1 MRKVSFRFS
10 IVQCYL
16 LLTIITTLIICGTF
30 YVYSK
35 DAVITLANKIIS
47 EISSKANQR
56 VSNFFH
62 IPEMQEQVISN
73 LVTTPNFVSQEDRLL
88 KLLWELIQV
97 QPNIE
102 SMSLSDYRGNYL
114 QARLY
119 PEPATRVINR
129 NKIPVNETIV
139 YRDTKF
145 SVLRI
150 EQKLNP
156 DFDPRTRPWFK
167 NIGDGQQT
175 YWSEPYLANTTKRPV
190 VSGSRHILTNG
201 ERIGVVNIN
210 IPLTELSQFM
220 AQQQVSTNGIAFL
233 VSING
238 DLLAFPDEQFLSIK
252 DSSSG
257 NFRLGKIADLPQNWI
272 KSGWQN
278 YIDNEK
284 ENFSFKVADTSY
296 LASFRKLSQ
305 PTLASW
311 RIGIVMPEKDVTNA
325 VQQTLLMAFGVAGFI
340 FLLSLFPL
348 LWFARR
354 LSRPIAQLVDQTRE
368 LKDFR
373 LENITKINSPIHE
386 INILSESIV
395 AAAQGLRSFQK
406 YIPAELVR
414 QLMSTGEPIEIG
426 GESRYL
432 TMLFSDLKDF
442 STLSENTPSRELLLR
457 VSSYFE
463 IFINAIKEEGGYVDK
478 FIGDSVMAFWGAPLP
493 EHNHAYHACVAAVKA
508 QHRMKLLN
516 ENLIKDEKPPL
527 TVRIGL
533 HADAVLVGN
542 VGSPEKL
549 SYTVMGDGVNIAS
562 RLEGIN
568 KDYDTGICISH
579 SLFRES
585 GERLWVRPIDIISVK
600 GRKGELLIYELMGI
614 KDGDAET
621 APTEIEKELCI
632 FTKKAFD
639 LYMNGLYVEALV
651 IYEDLFLRFDDGL
664 AAVMVTKCRS
674 KINPNLS

>member
-16 LLTIITTLIICGTF
+16 LLTITTTLIICGTF

-35 DAVITLANKIIS
+35 DAVISLANKIIS
-47 EISSKANQR
+47 ETSSKANQR
-56 VSNFFH
+56 VSNFFA

-73 LVTTPNFVSQEDRLL
+73 LVTTPNFVSQEDKLL
-88 KLLWELIQV
+88 KLLWELAQV
-97 QPNIE
+97 QPDIE

-129 NKIPVNETIV
+129 NNSPVNETIV
-139 YRDTKF
+139 YRDTKY

-167 NIGDGQQT
+167 NIGDEQQT
-175 YWSEPYLANTTKRPV
+175 YWSEPYLATTTKRPV
-190 VSGSRHILTNG
+190 VSGSRPIITNG

-220 AQQQVSTNGIAFL
+220 AQQQVSANGIAFL

-257 NFRLGKIADLPQNWI
+257 NFRLGKISDLPQNWI

-278 YIDNEK
+278 YIENDK
-284 ENFSFKVADTSY
+284 ESFSFTVADTPY
-296 LASFRKLSQ
+296 LASFRKFSQ

-311 RIGIVMPEKDVTNA
+311 RIGIVMPEKDVTGA

-348 LWFARR
+348 FWFARR
-354 LSRPIAQLVDQTRE
+354 LSIPIAQLVDQTRE

-373 LENITKINSPIHE
+373 LENITKINSPIRE
-386 INILSESIV
+386 MNILSESIV

-414 QLMSTGEPIEIG
+414 QLMSTGKPIEIG

-432 TMLFSDLKDF
+432 TILFSDLKDF

-493 EHNHAYHACVAAVKA
+493 EHHHAYHACVAAVKA
-508 QHRMKLLN
+508 QRRMKLLN

-533 HADAVLVGN
+533 HSDAVLVGN
-542 VGSPEKL
+542 VGSLEKL

-568 KDYDTGICISH
+568 KDYDTRICVSH
-579 SLFRES
+579 SLFKEA
-585 GERLWVRPIDIISVK
+585 GERLWVRPIDMISVK
-600 GRKGELLIYELMGI
+600 GRKGELLIYELLGLM
-614 KDGDAET
+614 DGNEETQISQREQLLCKATEKAFHLYTLKNYVDARSAYQTIAQEFDDNLSRIM
-621 APTEIEKELCI
+621 EKKCHEKE
-632 FTKKAFD
+632 
-639 LYMNGLYVEALV
+639 
-651 IYEDLFLRFDDGL
+651 
-664 AAVMVTKCRS
+664 
-674 KINPNLS
+674 

>member
-16 LLTIITTLIICGTF
+16 LLTITTTLIICGTF

-35 DAVITLANKIIS
+35 DAVISLANKIIS
-47 EISSKANQR
+47 ETSSKANQR
-56 VSNFFH
+56 VSNFFA

-73 LVTTPNFVSQEDRLL
+73 LVTTPNFVSQEDKLL
-88 KLLWELIQV
+88 KLLWELAQV
-97 QPNIE
+97 QPDIE

-129 NKIPVNETIV
+129 NNSPVNETIV
-139 YRDTKF
+139 YRDTKY

-167 NIGDGQQT
+167 NIGDEQQT
-175 YWSEPYLANTTKRPV
+175 YWSEPYLATTTKRPV
-190 VSGSRHILTNG
+190 VSGSRPIITNG

-220 AQQQVSTNGIAFL
+220 AQQQVSANGIAFL

-257 NFRLGKIADLPQNWI
+257 NFRLGKISDLPQNWI

-278 YIDNEK
+278 YIENEK
-284 ENFSFKVADTSY
+284 ESFSFTVADTPY
-296 LASFRKLSQ
+296 LASFRKFSQ

-311 RIGIVMPEKDVTNA
+311 RIGIVMPEKDVTGA

-348 LWFARR
+348 FWFARR
-354 LSRPIAQLVDQTRE
+354 LSIPIAQLVDQTRE

-373 LENITKINSPIHE
+373 LENITKINSPIRE
-386 INILSESIV
+386 MNILSESIV

-414 QLMSTGEPIEIG
+414 QLMSTGKPIEIG

-432 TMLFSDLKDF
+432 TILFSDLKDF

-493 EHNHAYHACVAAVKA
+493 EHHHAYHACVAAVKA
-508 QHRMKLLN
+508 QRRMKLLN

-533 HADAVLVGN
+533 HSDAVLVGN
-542 VGSPEKL
+542 VGSLEKL

-568 KDYDTGICISH
+568 KDYDTRICVSH
-579 SLFRES
+579 SLFKEA
-585 GERLWVRPIDIISVK
+585 GERLWVRPIDMISVK
-600 GRKGELLIYELMGI
+600 GRKGELLIYELLGI
-614 KDGDAET
+614 MDGNEETQISQREQLLCKATEKAFHLYTLKNYVDARSAYQTIAQEFDDNLSRIM
-621 APTEIEKELCI
+621 EKKCHEKE
-632 FTKKAFD
+632 
-639 LYMNGLYVEALV
+639 
-651 IYEDLFLRFDDGL
+651 
-664 AAVMVTKCRS
+664 
-674 KINPNLS
+674 

>member
-16 LLTIITTLIICGTF
+16 LLTITTTLIICGTF

-35 DAVITLANKIIS
+35 DAVISLANKIIS
-47 EISSKANQR
+47 ETSSKANQR
-56 VSNFFH
+56 VSNFFA

-73 LVTTPNFVSQEDRLL
+73 LVTTPNFVSQEDKLL
-88 KLLWELIQV
+88 KLLWELAQV
-97 QPNIE
+97 QPDIE

-129 NKIPVNETIV
+129 NNSPVNETIV
-139 YRDTKF
+139 YRDTKY

-167 NIGDGQQT
+167 NIGDEQQT
-175 YWSEPYLANTTKRPV
+175 YWSEPYLATTTKRPV
-190 VSGSRHILTNG
+190 VSGSRPIITNG

-220 AQQQVSTNGIAFL
+220 AQQQVSANGIAFL

-257 NFRLGKIADLPQNWI
+257 NFRLGKISDLPQNWI

-278 YIDNEK
+278 YIENDK
-284 ENFSFKVADTSY
+284 ESFSFTVADTPY
-296 LASFRKLSQ
+296 LASFRKFSQ

-311 RIGIVMPEKDVTNA
+311 RIGIVMPEKDVTSA

-348 LWFARR
+348 FWFARR
-354 LSRPIAQLVDQTRE
+354 LSLPIAQLVDQTRE

-373 LENITKINSPIHE
+373 LENITKINSPIRE
-386 INILSESIV
+386 MNILSESIV

-414 QLMSTGEPIEIG
+414 QLMSSGKPIEIG

-432 TMLFSDLKDF
+432 TILFSDLKDF

-493 EHNHAYHACVAAVKA
+493 EHHHAYHACVAAVKS
-508 QHRMKLLN
+508 QRRMKFLN

-533 HADAVLVGN
+533 HSDAVLVGN

-568 KDYDTGICISH
+568 KDYDTRICVSH
-579 SLFRES
+579 SLFKEA
-585 GERLWVRPIDIISVK
+585 GERLWVRPIDMISVK

-614 KDGDAET
+614 KDGNEETQISHREQLLCKATEKAFQLYTLKNYADARYAYQAIAQEFDDNLSKIM
-621 APTEIEKELCI
+621 EKKCHEKE
-632 FTKKAFD
+632 
-639 LYMNGLYVEALV
+639 
-651 IYEDLFLRFDDGL
+651 
-664 AAVMVTKCRS
+664 
-674 KINPNLS
+674 

>member
-16 LLTIITTLIICGTF
+16 LLTITTTLIICGTF

-35 DAVITLANKIIS
+35 DAVISLANKIIS
-47 EISSKANQR
+47 ETSSKANQR
-56 VSNFFH
+56 VSNFFA

-73 LVTTPNFVSQEDRLL
+73 LVTTPNFVSQEDKLL
-88 KLLWELIQV
+88 KLLWELAQV
-97 QPNIE
+97 QPDIE

-129 NKIPVNETIV
+129 NNSPVNETIV
-139 YRDTKF
+139 YRDTKY

-167 NIGDGQQT
+167 NIGDEQQT
-175 YWSEPYLANTTKRPV
+175 YWSEPYLATTTKRPV
-190 VSGSRHILTNG
+190 VSGSRPIITNG

-220 AQQQVSTNGIAFL
+220 AQQQVSANGIAFL

-252 DSSSG
+252 DASSG
-257 NFRLGKIADLPQNWI
+257 NFRLGKISDLPQNWI

-278 YIDNEK
+278 YIENDK
-284 ENFSFKVADTSY
+284 ESFSFTVADTPY
-296 LASFRKLSQ
+296 LASFRKFSQ

-311 RIGIVMPEKDVTNA
+311 RIGIVMPEKDVTSA

-348 LWFARR
+348 FWFARR
-354 LSRPIAQLVDQTRE
+354 LSLPIAQLVDQTRE

-373 LENITKINSPIHE
+373 LENITKINSPIRE
-386 INILSESIV
+386 MNILSESIV

-414 QLMSTGEPIEIG
+414 QLMSSGKPIEIG

-432 TMLFSDLKDF
+432 TILFSDLKDF

-493 EHNHAYHACVAAVKA
+493 EHHHAYHACVAAVKS
-508 QHRMKLLN
+508 QRRMKFLN

-533 HADAVLVGN
+533 HSDAVLVGN

-568 KDYDTGICISH
+568 KDYDTRICVSH
-579 SLFRES
+579 SLFKEA
-585 GERLWVRPIDIISVK
+585 GERLWVRPIDMISVK

-614 KDGDAET
+614 KDGNEETQISHREQLLCKATEKAFQLYTLKNYADARYAYQAIAQELDDNLSKIM
-621 APTEIEKELCI
+621 EKKCHEKE
-632 FTKKAFD
+632 
-639 LYMNGLYVEALV
+639 
-651 IYEDLFLRFDDGL
+651 
-664 AAVMVTKCRS
+664 
-674 KINPNLS
+674 

>member
-16 LLTIITTLIICGTF
+16 LLTITTTLIICGTF

-35 DAVITLANKIIS
+35 DAVISLANKIIS
-47 EISSKANQR
+47 ETSSKANQR
-56 VSNFFH
+56 VSNFFA

-73 LVTTPNFVSQEDRLL
+73 LVTTPNFVSQEDKLL
-88 KLLWELIQV
+88 KLLWELAQV
-97 QPNIE
+97 QPDIE

-129 NKIPVNETIV
+129 NNSPVNETIV
-139 YRDTKF
+139 YRDTKY

-167 NIGDGQQT
+167 NIGDEQQT
-175 YWSEPYLANTTKRPV
+175 YWSEPYLATTTKRPV
-190 VSGSRHILTNG
+190 VSGSRPIITNG

-220 AQQQVSTNGIAFL
+220 AQQQVSANGIAFL

-257 NFRLGKIADLPQNWI
+257 NFRLGKISDLPQNWI

-278 YIDNEK
+278 YIENEK
-284 ENFSFKVADTSY
+284 ESFSFTVADTPY
-296 LASFRKLSQ
+296 LASFRKFSQ

-311 RIGIVMPEKDVTNA
+311 RIGIVMPEKDVTSA

-348 LWFARR
+348 FWFARR
-354 LSRPIAQLVDQTRE
+354 LSLPIAQLVDQTRE

-373 LENITKINSPIHE
+373 LENITKINSPIRE
-386 INILSESIV
+386 MNILSESIV

-414 QLMSTGEPIEIG
+414 QLMSSGKPIEIG

-432 TMLFSDLKDF
+432 TILFSDLKDF

-493 EHNHAYHACVAAVKA
+493 EHHHAYHACVAAVKS
-508 QHRMKLLN
+508 QRRMKFLN

-533 HADAVLVGN
+533 HSDAVLVGN

-568 KDYDTGICISH
+568 KDYDTRICVSH
-579 SLFRES
+579 SLFKEA
-585 GERLWVRPIDIISVK
+585 GERLWVRPIDMISVK

-614 KDGDAET
+614 KDGNEETQISHREQLLCKATEKAFQLYTLKNYADARYAYQAIAQEFDDNLSKIM
-621 APTEIEKELCI
+621 EKKCHEKE
-632 FTKKAFD
+632 
-639 LYMNGLYVEALV
+639 
-651 IYEDLFLRFDDGL
+651 
-664 AAVMVTKCRS
+664 
-674 KINPNLS
+674 

>member
-16 LLTIITTLIICGTF
+16 LLTITTTLIICGTF

-35 DAVITLANKIIS
+35 DAVISLANKIIS
-47 EISSKANQR
+47 ETSSKANQR
-56 VSNFFH
+56 VSNFFA

-73 LVTTPNFVSQEDRLL
+73 LVTTPNFVSQEDKLL
-88 KLLWELIQV
+88 KLLWELAQV
-97 QPNIE
+97 QPDIE

-129 NKIPVNETIV
+129 NNSPVNETIV
-139 YRDTKF
+139 YRDTKY

-167 NIGDGQQT
+167 NIGDEQQT
-175 YWSEPYLANTTKRPV
+175 YWSEPYLATTTKRPV
-190 VSGSRHILTNG
+190 VSGSRPIITNG

-220 AQQQVSTNGIAFL
+220 AQQQVSANGIAFL

-257 NFRLGKIADLPQNWI
+257 NFRLGKISDLPQNWI

-278 YIDNEK
+278 YIENDK
-284 ENFSFKVADTSY
+284 ESFSFTVADTPY
-296 LASFRKLSQ
+296 LASFRKFSQ
-305 PTLASW
+305 PTLTSW
-311 RIGIVMPEKDVTNA
+311 RIGIVMPEKDVTSA

-348 LWFARR
+348 FWFARR
-354 LSRPIAQLVDQTRE
+354 LSLPIAQLVDQTRE

-373 LENITKINSPIHE
+373 LENITKINSPIRE
-386 INILSESIV
+386 MNILSESIV

-414 QLMSTGEPIEIG
+414 QLMSSGKPIEIG

-432 TMLFSDLKDF
+432 TILFSDLKDF

-493 EHNHAYHACVAAVKA
+493 EHHHAYHACVAAVKS
-508 QHRMKLLN
+508 QRRMKFLN

-533 HADAVLVGN
+533 HSDAVLVGN

-568 KDYDTGICISH
+568 KDYDTRICVSH
-579 SLFRES
+579 SLFKEA
-585 GERLWVRPIDIISVK
+585 GERLWVRPIDMISVK

-614 KDGDAET
+614 KDGNEETQISHREQLLCKATEKAFQLYTLKNYADARYAYQAIAQEFDDNLSKIM
-621 APTEIEKELCI
+621 EKKCHEKE
-632 FTKKAFD
+632 
-639 LYMNGLYVEALV
+639 
-651 IYEDLFLRFDDGL
+651 
-664 AAVMVTKCRS
+664 
-674 KINPNLS
+674 

>member
-16 LLTIITTLIICGTF
+16 LLTITTTLIICGTF

-35 DAVITLANKIIS
+35 DAVISLANKIIS
-47 EISSKANQR
+47 ETSSKANQR
-56 VSNFFH
+56 VSNFFA

-73 LVTTPNFVSQEDRLL
+73 LVTTPNFVSQEDKLL
-88 KLLWELIQV
+88 KLLWELAQV
-97 QPNIE
+97 QPDIE

-129 NKIPVNETIV
+129 NNSPVNETIV
-139 YRDTKF
+139 YRDTKY

-167 NIGDGQQT
+167 NIGDEQQT
-175 YWSEPYLANTTKRPV
+175 YWSEPYLATTTKRPV
-190 VSGSRHILTNG
+190 VSGSRPIITNG

-220 AQQQVSTNGIAFL
+220 AQQQVSANGIAFL

-257 NFRLGKIADLPQNWI
+257 NFRLGKISDLPQNWI

-278 YIDNEK
+278 YIENEK
-284 ENFSFKVADTSY
+284 ESFSFTVADTPY
-296 LASFRKLSQ
+296 LASFRKFSQ

-311 RIGIVMPEKDVTNA
+311 RIGIVMPEKDVTGA

-348 LWFARR
+348 FWFARR
-354 LSRPIAQLVDQTRE
+354 LSIPIAQLVDQTRE

-373 LENITKINSPIHE
+373 LENITKINSPIRE
-386 INILSESIV
+386 MNILSESIV

-414 QLMSTGEPIEIG
+414 QLMSTGKPIEIG

-432 TMLFSDLKDF
+432 TILFSDLKDF

-493 EHNHAYHACVAAVKA
+493 EHHHAYHACVAAVKA
-508 QHRMKLLN
+508 QRRMKLLN

-533 HADAVLVGN
+533 HSDAVLVGN
-542 VGSPEKL
+542 VGSLEKL

-568 KDYDTGICISH
+568 KDYDTRICVSH
-579 SLFRES
+579 SLFKEA
-585 GERLWVRPIDIISVK
+585 GERLWVRPIDMISVK
-600 GRKGELLIYELMGI
+600 GRKGELLIYELLGI
-614 KDGDAET
+614 MDGNEETQISQREQLPCKATEKAFHLYTLKNYVDARSAYQTIAQEFDDNLSRIM
-621 APTEIEKELCI
+621 EKKCHEKE
-632 FTKKAFD
+632 
-639 LYMNGLYVEALV
+639 
-651 IYEDLFLRFDDGL
+651 
-664 AAVMVTKCRS
+664 
-674 KINPNLS
+674 

>member
-16 LLTIITTLIICGTF
+16 LLTITTTLIICGTF

-35 DAVITLANKIIS
+35 DAVISLANKIIS
-47 EISSKANQR
+47 ETSSKANQR
-56 VSNFFH
+56 VSNFFA

-73 LVTTPNFVSQEDRLL
+73 LVTTPNFVSQEVKLL
-88 KLLWELIQV
+88 KLLWELAQV
-97 QPNIE
+97 QPDIE

-129 NKIPVNETIV
+129 NNSPVNETIV
-139 YRDTKF
+139 YRDTKY

-167 NIGDGQQT
+167 NIGDEQQT
-175 YWSEPYLANTTKRPV
+175 YWSEPYLATTTKRPV
-190 VSGSRHILTNG
+190 VSGSRPIITNG

-210 IPLTELSQFM
+210 IPLTELSQFV
-220 AQQQVSTNGIAFL
+220 AQQQVSANGIAFL

-252 DSSSG
+252 DSFSG
-257 NFRLGKIADLPQNWI
+257 NFRLGKISDLPQNWI

-278 YIDNEK
+278 YIENEK
-284 ENFSFKVADTSY
+284 ESFSFTVADTPY
-296 LASFRKLSQ
+296 LASFRKFSQ

-311 RIGIVMPEKDVTNA
+311 RIGIVMPEKDVTGA

-348 LWFARR
+348 FWFARR
-354 LSRPIAQLVDQTRE
+354 LSIPIAQLVDQTRE

-373 LENITKINSPIHE
+373 LENITKINSPIRE
-386 INILSESIV
+386 MNILSESIV
-395 AAAQGLRSFQK
+395 AAAQGLSSFQK

-414 QLMSTGEPIEIG
+414 QLMSTGKPIEIG

-432 TMLFSDLKDF
+432 TILFSDLKDF

-493 EHNHAYHACVAAVKA
+493 EHHHAYHACVAAVKA
-508 QHRMKLLN
+508 QRRMKLLN

-533 HADAVLVGN
+533 HSDAVLVGN
-542 VGSPEKL
+542 VGSLEKL

-568 KDYDTGICISH
+568 KDYDTRICVSH
-579 SLFRES
+579 SLFKEA
-585 GERLWVRPIDIISVK
+585 GERLWVRPIDMISVK
-600 GRKGELLIYELMGI
+600 GRKGELLIYELLGI
-614 KDGDAET
+614 MDGNEETQISQREQLLCKATEKAFHLYTLKNYVDARSAYQTIAQEFDDNLSRIM
-621 APTEIEKELCI
+621 EKKCHEKE
-632 FTKKAFD
+632 
-639 LYMNGLYVEALV
+639 
-651 IYEDLFLRFDDGL
+651 
-664 AAVMVTKCRS
+664 
-674 KINPNLS
+674 

>member
-16 LLTIITTLIICGTF
+16 LLTITTTLIICGTF

-35 DAVITLANKIIS
+35 DAVISLANKIIS
-47 EISSKANQR
+47 ETSSKANQR
-56 VSNFFH
+56 VSNFFA

-73 LVTTPNFVSQEDRLL
+73 LVTTPNFVSQEDKLL
-88 KLLWELIQV
+88 KLLWELAQV
-97 QPNIE
+97 QPDIE

-129 NKIPVNETIV
+129 NNSPVNETIV
-139 YRDTKF
+139 YRDTKY

-167 NIGDGQQT
+167 NIGDEQQT
-175 YWSEPYLANTTKRPV
+175 YWSEPYLATTTKRPV
-190 VSGSRHILTNG
+190 VSGSRPIITNG

-220 AQQQVSTNGIAFL
+220 AQQQVSANGIAFL

-257 NFRLGKIADLPQNWI
+257 NFRLGKISDLPQNWI

-278 YIDNEK
+278 YIENDK
-284 ENFSFKVADTSY
+284 ESFSFTVADTPY
-296 LASFRKLSQ
+296 LASFRKFSQ

-311 RIGIVMPEKDVTNA
+311 RIGIVMPEKDVTSA

-348 LWFARR
+348 FWFARR
-354 LSRPIAQLVDQTRE
+354 LSLPIAQLVDQTRE

-373 LENITKINSPIHE
+373 LENITKINSPIRE
-386 INILSESIV
+386 MNILSESIV

-414 QLMSTGEPIEIG
+414 QLMSSGKPIEIG

-432 TMLFSDLKDF
+432 TILFSDLKDF

-493 EHNHAYHACVAAVKA
+493 EHHHAYHACVAAVKS
-508 QHRMKLLN
+508 QRRMKFLN

-533 HADAVLVGN
+533 HSDAVLVGN

-568 KDYDTGICISH
+568 KDYDTRICVSH
-579 SLFRES
+579 SLFKEA
-585 GERLWVRPIDIISVK
+585 GERLWVRPIDMISVK

-614 KDGDAET
+614 KDGNEETQISHREQLLCKATEKAFQLYTLKNYADARYAYQAIAQEFDDNLSKIM
-621 APTEIEKELCI
+621 EKKCLEKE
-632 FTKKAFD
+632 
-639 LYMNGLYVEALV
+639 
-651 IYEDLFLRFDDGL
+651 
-664 AAVMVTKCRS
+664 
-674 KINPNLS
+674 

>member
-16 LLTIITTLIICGTF
+16 LLTITTTLIICGTF

-35 DAVITLANKIIS
+35 DAVISLANKIIS
-47 EISSKANQR
+47 ETSSKANQR
-56 VSNFFH
+56 VSNFFA

-73 LVTTPNFVSQEDRLL
+73 LVTTPNFVSQEDKLL
-88 KLLWELIQV
+88 KLLWELAQV
-97 QPNIE
+97 QPDIE

-129 NKIPVNETIV
+129 NNSPVNETIV
-139 YRDTKF
+139 YRDTKY

-167 NIGDGQQT
+167 NIGDEQQT
-175 YWSEPYLANTTKRPV
+175 YWSEPYLATTTKRPV
-190 VSGSRHILTNG
+190 VSGSRPIITNG

-220 AQQQVSTNGIAFL
+220 AQQQVSANGIAFL

-257 NFRLGKIADLPQNWI
+257 NFRLGKISDLPQNWI

-278 YIDNEK
+278 YIENDK
-284 ENFSFKVADTSY
+284 ESFSFTVADTPY
-296 LASFRKLSQ
+296 LASFRKFSQ

-311 RIGIVMPEKDVTNA
+311 RIGIVMPEKDVTGA

-348 LWFARR
+348 FWFARR
-354 LSRPIAQLVDQTRE
+354 LSIPIAQLVDQTRE

-373 LENITKINSPIHE
+373 LENITKINSPIRE
-386 INILSESIV
+386 MNILSESIV

-414 QLMSTGEPIEIG
+414 QLMSTGKPIEIG

-432 TMLFSDLKDF
+432 TILFSDLKDF

-493 EHNHAYHACVAAVKA
+493 EHHHAYHACVAAVKA
-508 QHRMKLLN
+508 QRRMKLLN

-533 HADAVLVGN
+533 HSDAVLVGN
-542 VGSPEKL
+542 VGSLEKL

-568 KDYDTGICISH
+568 KDYDTRICVSH
-579 SLFRES
+579 SLFKEA
-585 GERLWVRPIDIISVK
+585 GERLWVRPIDMISVK
-600 GRKGELLIYELMGI
+600 GRKGELLIYELLGI
-614 KDGDAET
+614 MDGNEETQISQREQLLCKATEKAFHLYTLKNYVDARSAYQTIAQEFDDNLSRIM
-621 APTEIEKELCI
+621 EKKCHEKE
-632 FTKKAFD
+632 
-639 LYMNGLYVEALV
+639 
-651 IYEDLFLRFDDGL
+651 
-664 AAVMVTKCRS
+664 
-674 KINPNLS
+674 

>member
-16 LLTIITTLIICGTF
+16 LLTITTTLIICGTF

-35 DAVITLANKIIS
+35 DAVISLANKIIS
-47 EISSKANQR
+47 ETSSKANQR
-56 VSNFFH
+56 VSNFFA

-73 LVTTPNFVSQEDRLL
+73 LVTTPNFVSQEDKLL
-88 KLLWELIQV
+88 KLLWELAQV
-97 QPNIE
+97 QPDIE

-129 NKIPVNETIV
+129 NNSPVNETIV
-139 YRDTKF
+139 YRDTKY

-167 NIGDGQQT
+167 NIGDEQQT
-175 YWSEPYLANTTKRPV
+175 YWSEPYLATTTKRPV
-190 VSGSRHILTNG
+190 VSGSRPIITNG

-220 AQQQVSTNGIAFL
+220 AQQQVSANGIAFL

-257 NFRLGKIADLPQNWI
+257 NFRLGKISDLPQNWI

-278 YIDNEK
+278 YIENDK
-284 ENFSFKVADTSY
+284 ESFSFTVADTPY
-296 LASFRKLSQ
+296 LASFRKFSQ

-311 RIGIVMPEKDVTNA
+311 RIGIVMPEKDVTSA

-348 LWFARR
+348 FWFARR
-354 LSRPIAQLVDQTRE
+354 LSLPIAQLVDQTRE

-373 LENITKINSPIHE
+373 LENITKINSPIRE
-386 INILSESIV
+386 MNILSESIV

-414 QLMSTGEPIEIG
+414 QLMSSGKPIEIG

-432 TMLFSDLKDF
+432 TILFSDLKDF

-493 EHNHAYHACVAAVKA
+493 EHHHAYHACVAAVKA
-508 QHRMKLLN
+508 QRRMKLLN

-533 HADAVLVGN
+533 HSDAVLVGN
-542 VGSPEKL
+542 VGSLEKL

-568 KDYDTGICISH
+568 KDYDTRICVSH
-579 SLFRES
+579 SLFKEA
-585 GERLWVRPIDIISVK
+585 GERLWVRPIDMISVK
-600 GRKGELLIYELMGI
+600 GRKGELLIYELLGI
-614 KDGDAET
+614 MDGNEETQISQREQLLCKATEKAFHLYTLKNYVDARSAYQTIAQEFDDNLSRIM
-621 APTEIEKELCI
+621 EKKCHEKE
-632 FTKKAFD
+632 
-639 LYMNGLYVEALV
+639 
-651 IYEDLFLRFDDGL
+651 
-664 AAVMVTKCRS
+664 
-674 KINPNLS
+674 

>member
-16 LLTIITTLIICGTF
+16 LLTITTTLIICGTF

-35 DAVITLANKIIS
+35 DAVISLANKIIS
-47 EISSKANQR
+47 ETSSKANQR
-56 VSNFFH
+56 VSNFFA

-73 LVTTPNFVSQEDRLL
+73 LVTTPNFVSQEDKLL
-88 KLLWELIQV
+88 KLLWELAQV
-97 QPNIE
+97 QPDIE

-129 NKIPVNETIV
+129 NNSPVNETIV
-139 YRDTKF
+139 YRDTKY

-167 NIGDGQQT
+167 NIGDEQQT
-175 YWSEPYLANTTKRPV
+175 YWSEPYLATTTKRPV
-190 VSGSRHILTNG
+190 VSGSRPIITNG

-220 AQQQVSTNGIAFL
+220 AQQQVSANGIAFL

-257 NFRLGKIADLPQNWI
+257 NFRLGKISDLPQNWI

-278 YIDNEK
+278 YIENDK
-284 ENFSFKVADTSY
+284 ENFSFTVADTPY
-296 LASFRKLSQ
+296 LASFRKFSQ
-305 PTLASW
+305 PTLTSW
-311 RIGIVMPEKDVTNA
+311 RIGIVMPEKDVTSA

-348 LWFARR
+348 FWFARR
-354 LSRPIAQLVDQTRE
+354 LSLPIAQLVDQTRE

-373 LENITKINSPIHE
+373 LENITKINSPIRE
-386 INILSESIV
+386 MNILSESIV

-414 QLMSTGEPIEIG
+414 QLMSSGKPIEIG

-432 TMLFSDLKDF
+432 TILFSDLKDF

-493 EHNHAYHACVAAVKA
+493 EHHHAYHACVAAVKS
-508 QHRMKLLN
+508 QRRMKFLN

-533 HADAVLVGN
+533 HSDAVLVGN

-568 KDYDTGICISH
+568 KDYDTRICVSH
-579 SLFRES
+579 SLFKEA
-585 GERLWVRPIDIISVK
+585 GERLWVRPIDMISVK

-614 KDGDAET
+614 KDGNEETQISHREQLLCKATEKAFQLYTLKNYADARYAYQAIAQEFDDNLSKIM
-621 APTEIEKELCI
+621 EKKCHEKE
-632 FTKKAFD
+632 
-639 LYMNGLYVEALV
+639 
-651 IYEDLFLRFDDGL
+651 
-664 AAVMVTKCRS
+664 
-674 KINPNLS
+674 